1 MATKKISELEAI
13 NAAEDN
19 DVLVIVDTSEST
31 TNKITKGNLLIGAGH
46 TIEMTLNENYQIVLV
61 LKNAAGTALS
71 TQTIDLPNENAV
83 TNLAYNN
90 GILTV
95 TKQSGATSQI
105 NLTGLIEGLVTESDF
120 NTFKEALQTTLEAI
134 NEKDAE
140 QDEAIAEN
148 YKVINKLNEKLENQ
162 QKVID
167 QLPQVPGQGTSITLE
182 NTIEATFTKFDVE
195 GNSDQ
200 ESTKGY
206 QLLNPADFSDSLTNN
221 GITFTN
227 NGDGSITINGT
238 STGTA
243 MLQLDKIKK
252 TLKAGKYTFSLTNGI
267 KDKLYMIWSAPY
279 NSTNTI
285 GTDMLYKEVTF
296 DSDTELTYIYIQIPS
311 GHTFNNVVVYPM
323 IYEGSYD
330 SSKPWEKY
338 TGEIASP
345 NPNYEQPIYSA
356 GDNENLVNESN
367 INFIYSSV
375 NKVIYDNGL
384 IKTINSPNGQFYEF
398 DEPLESGETYTL
410 TFKFVQG
417 RVNVQGSQDFSIGMY
432 HTGNNNSWQGNL
444 TKTQIANIDLAGK
457 TFTLTHK
464 ATDTITGLYIFIY
477 SSPTFVTPLWFNV
490 KVEKGNKAS
499 GYSPYGMGSINEKI
513 QTRNIINII
522 RTLGTPSNTGYDN
535 TNKRTF
541 DVTTLIKF
549 LTANN
554 YYNAGVQIDY
564 SLIDKGIKITTKQ
577 AGYGIGF
584 PVILNS
590 AKTYTISANIDVIDN
605 QMIRAIF
612 YKEDG
617 TYISNVTSSGTNK
630 FLTFTTT
637 DDTYFVVVM
646 LTPKANVET
655 TYSNIMLNEGN
666 TAIPYVPHEEQD
678 YSIFVQQ
685 PMRSIGDVRDCF
697 VKKSDGKWYKYEVIK
712 KIILTGNENWIYY
725 TNIGEPYFF
734 YTPDYTNIIKNKIVD
749 NSIILCNYFQNRGKA
764 YKPSGQGIFV
774 NANFSGKIENGN
786 LSVTTYD
793 WGNDVET
800 FKQFLREKKPEV
812 YFAVK
817 EPTEIEITDETLIA
831 QLDAMQELRT
841 YKNVTHIS
849 SEDETEAYLEVSGIR
864 DINTMFDK
872 VTNAIVSLGG
882 NV

>member
-90 GILTV
+90 GVLTI

-105 NLTGLIEGLVTESDF
+105 NLTGLIEGLVTENDF

-167 QLPQVPGQGTSITLE
+167 QLPQVEGQETEITLE
-182 NTIEATFTKFDVE
+182 NTIEAQFTKFDVE

-227 NGDGSITINGT
+227 NGDGSIAINGT

-296 DSDTELTYIYIQIPS
+296 DSDTELAYIYIQIPS
-311 GHTFNNVVVYPM
+311 GYTFNNVVVYPM
-323 IYEGSYD
+323 IYKGSYD

-338 TGEIASP
+338 TGGQASP
-345 NPNYEQPIYSA
+345 NSNYEQPIKSA
-356 GDNENLVNESN
+356 GDNENIFNKDNEEQFLQN
-367 INFIYSSV
+367 LTPDN
-375 NKVIYDNGL
+375 NGL
-384 IKTINSPNGQFYEF
+384 IVSAQTSTTSHNYIRTIIIPCKS
-398 DEPLESGETYTL
+398 D
-410 TFKFVQG
+410 
-417 RVNVQGSQDFSIGMY
+417 
-432 HTGNNNSWQGNL
+432 
-444 TKTQIANIDLAGK
+444 ANYVITRFLGGK
-457 TFTLTHK
+457 TF
-464 ATDTITGLYIFIY
+464 FIY
-477 SSPTFVTPLWFNV
+477 ESDEYPTLNKQTTLLKRNNDAGKASEIIKTSSTAKYLLV
-490 KVEKGNKAS
+490 KIYNTYASEYYSYDELISSIKIEKSNKAS
-499 GYSPYGMGSINEKI
+499 GYSSYGMGSINEKI
-513 QTRNIINII
+513 NNKNFAWNN
-522 RTLGTPSNTGYDN
+522 LGN
-535 TNKRTF
+535 
-541 DVTTLIKF
+541 TTLSGVTFTVNENKSI
-549 LTANN
+549 TANGTATKDI
-554 YYNAGVQIDY
+554 YYVLRNDVNFKAGETWAL
-564 SLIDKGIKITTKQ
+564 SGCKGGSSTTYRLYCYMLGDLYNGSISHTFQDNFPNRQLGIAIKSGTTLNNVTFYPQLELKQ
-577 AGYGIGF
+577 A
-584 PVILNS
+584 
-590 AKTYTISANIDVIDN
+590 
-605 QMIRAIF
+605 
-612 YKEDG
+612 
-617 TYISNVTSSGTNK
+617 
-630 FLTFTTT
+630 T
-637 DDTYFVVVM
+637 D
-646 LTPKANVET
+646 
-655 TYSNIMLNEGN
+655 
-666 TAIPYVPHEEQD
+666 YVPPQEQD

-685 PMRSIGDVRDCF
+685 PFRSNKDKTIRDKF
-697 VKKSDGKWYKYEVIK
+697 VVKSDGKLYERHYIAR
-712 KIILTGNENWIYY
+712 KIFDGTGYWTFLADQGGHSRFDFRIADAVLGSI
-725 TNIGEPYFF
+725 TNNPIQSNRFR
-734 YTPDYTNIIKNKIVD
+734 TNFAVED
-749 NSIILCNYFQNRGKA
+749 NSIFLSGVEPMISIICDEFRTLDGFKTMLAEKYANGNPVYADYLRKTPLDLPCTEEQIQQIEN
-764 YKPSGQGIFV
+764 KPS
-774 NANFSGKIENGN
+774 
-786 LSVTTYD
+786 TYKD
-793 WGNDVET
+793 FT
-800 FKQFLREKKPEV
+800 IIQSQ
-812 YFAVK
+812 
-817 EPTEIEITDETLIA
+817 DETP
-831 QLDAMQELRT
+831 
-841 YKNVTHIS
+841 
-849 SEDETEAYLEVSGIR
+849 AYLEVSGIR
-864 DINTMFDK
+864 DIDTMFDK